1 MKSLAY
7 AVASLALLA
16 GTPVL
21 AQETPPAAPSTAS
34 GAISAPTAPVI
45 SDGKLYAEFG
55 GNDGLV
61 KLMDDFMVI
70 LLADPR
76 TKDFF
81 VAVDRSHIKI
91 ELVSQFCQILGG
103 GCTYTGKDMKEVH
116 AKLGIHKEDF
126 MALVEDLQLAM
137 NKNHIPFAAQ
147 NKLLAALAPQ
157 HRDVVTQP

>member
-1 MKSLAY
+1 MNSLKY
-7 AVASLALLA
+7 AVFSLALLA
-16 GTPVL
+16 STPAL
-21 AQETPPAAPSTAS
+21 AQEVSPASP

-45 SDGKLYAEFG
+45 SPDGRLYAEFG
-55 GNDGLV
+55 GNEGLV

-81 VAVDRSHIKI
+81 VAVDQTHVKV

-116 AKLGIHKEDF
+116 AKLGVHKEDF
-126 MALVEDLQLAM
+126 LALVEDLQLAM
-137 NKNHIPFAAQ
+137 NKNRIPFAAQ

-157 HRDVVTQP
+157 HRDVISEP

>member
-1 MKSLAY
+1 MKYLSLA
-7 AVASLALLA
+7 VAAALLSTPALGQEIPA
-16 GTPVL
+16 G
-21 AQETPPAAPSTAS
+21 PPSAA
-34 GAISAPTAPVI
+34 TAPVI

-55 GNDGLV
+55 GHEGLV

-81 VAVDRSHIKI
+81 VAVDQKRVKV
-91 ELVSQFCQILGG
+91 ELVSQFCQITGG
-103 GCTYTGKDMKEVH
+103 GCTYTGKDMKVVH

-137 NKNHIPFAAQ
+137 NQNHIPFSAQ

-157 HRDVVTQP
+157 HRDMVVQ

>member
-1 MKSLAY
+1 MKCF
-7 AVASLALLA
+7 SLALSVILLIS
-16 GTPVL
+16 TPVF
-21 AQETPPAAPSTAS
+21 AQETPIAAADAPVGPPSA
-34 GAISAPTAPVI
+34 ATAPVV

-55 GNDGLV
+55 GHDGMV
-61 KLMDDFMVI
+61 RLMDDFMVI

-81 VAVDRSHIKI
+81 VAVDQKHVKV
-91 ELVSQFCQILGG
+91 ELVSQFCQITGG
-103 GCTYTGKDMKEVH
+103 GCTYTGKDMKVVH

-137 NKNHIPFAAQ
+137 NQNHIPFTAQ

-157 HRDVVTQP
+157 HRDVVTQ

>member
-1 MKSLAY
+1 MKCFSLVLSA
-7 AVASLALLA
+7 ALLIS
-16 GTPVL
+16 TPVL
-21 AQETPPAAPSTAS
+21 AQEIPAGPPSAA
-34 GAISAPTAPVI
+34 TAPVI

-55 GNDGLV
+55 GHDGMV
-61 KLMDDFMVI
+61 RLMDDFMAI

-81 VAVDRSHIKI
+81 VAVDQKHVKV
-91 ELVSQFCQILGG
+91 ELVSQFCQITGG
-103 GCTYTGKDMKEVH
+103 GCTYTGKDMKVVH

-137 NKNHIPFAAQ
+137 NQNHIPFTAQ

-157 HRDVVTQP
+157 HRDVVTQ